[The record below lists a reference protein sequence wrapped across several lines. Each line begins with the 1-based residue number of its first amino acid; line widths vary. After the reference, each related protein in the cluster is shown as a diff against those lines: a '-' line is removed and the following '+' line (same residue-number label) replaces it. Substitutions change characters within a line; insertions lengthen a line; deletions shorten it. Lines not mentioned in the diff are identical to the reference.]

1 MREQAQPTQFGE
13 TTLTETRE
21 GADRGRGIALHATQY
36 GETTVTATR
45 EGLDQTDR
53 AIQASQLGETTFT
66 RTREGADQSEAP
78 AVQASQ
84 LGETTLTKTREGA
97 DQSEGATLP
106 VFMLL
111 ILTSDKDLTADFL
124 IVELIN
130 RHLPYFRLNAE
141 ELTSADFTFSLTKE
155 GPPRR
160 LLWAQEHWT

>member
-1 MREQAQPTQFGE
+1 MMPFILLGRKKIPPESPPSDEHIYDSDRQLWIERNTGLPLVSCMREQAQPTQFGE

-21 GADRGRGIALHATQY
+21 GADRAEGIALHATQY
-36 GETTVTATR
+36 GETSVTATR

-53 AIQASQLGETTFT
+53 AIQTSQLGETTFT

-106 VFMLL
+106 VSHAAYSHF
-111 ILTSDKDLTADFL
+111 
-124 IVELIN
+124 
-130 RHLPYFRLNAE
+130 
-141 ELTSADFTFSLTKE
+141 
-155 GPPRR
+155 
-160 LLWAQEHWT
+160 